1 MKKFTPLLTFLSLVV
16 ILIALA
22 SLSPNTDTVTHEG
35 DTYNYSSVKYQT
47 ETLCGVADSDG
58 YYNGGAGVYG
68 NVFLDSD
75 IPKNEVKVITIQIKT
90 YKLIKC
96 VHSVHKYK

>member
-1 MKKFTPLLTFLSLVV
+1 MKEFTPLLTFLSLVV
-16 ILIALA
+16 ILSAL
-22 SLSPNTDTVTHEG
+22 SFVSPNEDITHEG
-35 DTYNYSSVKYQT
+35 DTYKYSSVKYQT

-75 IPKNEVKVITIQIKT
+75 IPKNEVKVITVQIKT